1 MSSFAKVLLE
11 EGVELELPI
20 DLAELIS
27 LLDRVVPGF
36 TCEKYGYQ
44 LATVTRAQLGTRWHV
59 LVKLASRTTGARER
73 MLDAPVGCIEMD
85 KLENGK
91 VRFRIPPRTEQIYP
105 GIKELDPEG
114 RFYSALIFHLLNT
127 FQDNKLIELPGVLPT
142 T

>member
-11 EGVELELPI
+11 EGVELELPV

-27 LLDRVVPGF
+27 LLDRVVPRF

-44 LATVTRAQLGTRWHV
+44 LATVTRAQLRTRWHV
-59 LVKLASRTTGARER
+59 LVKLTDRATER

-91 VRFRIPPRTEQIYP
+91 VRFRIPPRAEQDYS
-105 GIKELDPEG
+105 GIKELDPQG
-114 RFYSALIFHLLNT
+114 RFYGALIFHLLNT
-127 FQDNKLIELPGVLPT
+127 FQGDKLIELPGVLPT
-142 T
+142 L